1 MANAT
6 EEVVDTTIDGTINID
21 PNNPKLTGI
30 ETERT
35 EAINGYNT
43 TIDGIISN
51 TETMVAEQQAAI
63 DESSQTLIDAQND
76 YTDATVGV
84 IEGQKKEARQDYE
97 DEARGAYVEWKL
109 QSDPFG
115 ANAEHMAANGLS
127 RSGYSE
133 SSKVRMYQSYQSRKA
148 LAYKAFSKAMTEYNN
163 QITMARAQNSVTIAQ
178 IASDAI
184 KEKARIALEGFYYK
198 NDLIV
203 GKANKE
209 IELNQYYDGKW
220 QDTYDRMVD
229 EARDARDFNADQQWK
244 AQEQANWEA
253 LYGEDDDDDETI
265 IKPGDTPG
273 DTPGGNGVDLNG
285 NGVDDNVDDDL
296 NTNGVSDDI
305 DADLGVGTNPVT
317 QGVLPDSRPS
327 INFNPSLTTGNKS
340 LDRMT
345 NVANGL
351 GNYPN
356 FPTLPNGQAPHLTM
370 EEVGV
375 DNIHSVDYGPIKK
388 ALGDVSAEYLA
399 VLVEKGYVKEK
410 FIKDKD
416 GKIGLTF
423 EVVDKAKAKDVLT
436 QSKGSGRTSKGLGAV
451 FNVNK

>member
-1 MANAT
+1 MA
-6 EEVVDTTIDGTINID
+6 EEVIDPTKVDGKINVDPNDPKLAGIKAEETETIDGY
-21 PNNPKLTGI
+21 KK
-30 ETERT
+30 
-35 EAINGYNT
+35 
-43 TIDGIISN
+43 TIDGVIGGVD
-51 TETMVAEQQAAI
+51 TMVADQQAKIEEGAQ
-63 DESSQTLIDAQND
+63 ELIDAQND
-76 YTDATVGV
+76 YTDETVKI
-84 IEGQKKEARQDYE
+84 IEGQKKEARKDYE
-97 DEARGAYVEWKL
+97 DEARGAYTEWKL

-115 ANAEHMAANGLS
+115 ANAEQMAANGLS
-127 RSGYSE
+127 RSGFSE

-198 NDLIV
+198 NDLII

-209 IELNQYYDGKW
+209 LEIGQYYDGKW

-229 EARDARDFNADQQWK
+229 EARDERDFTYQQEQDRK
-244 AQEQANWEA
+244 AQEWRESEAARDQANWQAELEQRQA
-253 LYGEDDDDDETI
+253 ENAQDQANWQAEL
-265 IKPGDTPG
+265 K
-273 DTPGGNGVDLNG
+273 
-285 NGVDDNVDDDL
+285 
-296 NTNGVSDDI
+296 
-305 DADLGVGTNPVT
+305 
-317 QGVLPDSRPS
+317 QRQLPDSRPS

-340 LDRMT
+340 LDRMV